1 VADVRGARSAPG
13 ILCWRSSAASPMEL
27 WAMCVIAPATSTD
40 ITFIHAEGVAMG
52 DTAVA
57 DALKQICQAIGE
69 LVSA

>member
-1 VADVRGARSAPG
+1 
-13 ILCWRSSAASPMEL
+13 MEL